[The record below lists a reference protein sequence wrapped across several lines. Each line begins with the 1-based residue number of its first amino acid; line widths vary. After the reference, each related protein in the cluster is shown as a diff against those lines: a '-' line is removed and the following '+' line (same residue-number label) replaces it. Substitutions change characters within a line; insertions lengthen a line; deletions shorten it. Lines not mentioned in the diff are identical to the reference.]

1 MALSAAGWRLLRT
14 APLCIPASRSAPPC
28 TERNG
33 SFQANLSLSQRRWRQ
48 PKCESRGLGRGERG
62 KEGFIHCL
70 PLQCGGCCC
79 SEATPGTNT
88 FPPRHNFTPK
98 TPRGPLPFAKVKRLP
113 WFAGGCVAAKELRLD
128 AALPPAD
135 TEPSDNGT
143 CRGYFAASTPLA
155 ICFRGRRGAGRAML
169 HG

>member
-1 MALSAAGWRLLRT
+1 MQLD
-14 APLCIPASRSAPPC
+14 
-28 TERNG
+28 
-33 SFQANLSLSQRRWRQ
+33 
-48 PKCESRGLGRGERG
+48 
-62 KEGFIHCL
+62 
-70 PLQCGGCCC
+70 GGCCGRPPSASPLLAPHPRVPSGMVHSRRTCHCHSGGDGSRSVRAEGWVGGREGRKASSTACHC
-79 SEATPGTNT
+79 SAAAAAAPKPHREQTP
-88 FPPRHNFTPK
+88 FPPRHNFTPQ

-143 CRGYFAASTPLA
+143 CRGNFAASTPLA